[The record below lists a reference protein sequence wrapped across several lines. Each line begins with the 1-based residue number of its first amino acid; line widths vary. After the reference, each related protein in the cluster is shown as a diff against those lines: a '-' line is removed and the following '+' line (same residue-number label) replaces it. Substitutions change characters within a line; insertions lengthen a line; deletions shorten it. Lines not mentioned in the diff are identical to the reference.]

1 MNTACSDEGS
11 PNAAHK
17 CALPMFA
24 KPRFFDEKINNI
36 SEYLY
41 SRQYT

>member
-1 MNTACSDEGS
+1 MNTACSDDGS

-24 KPRFFDEKINNI
+24 NTLFFTLLFIYID
-36 SEYLY
+36 
-41 SRQYT
+41 